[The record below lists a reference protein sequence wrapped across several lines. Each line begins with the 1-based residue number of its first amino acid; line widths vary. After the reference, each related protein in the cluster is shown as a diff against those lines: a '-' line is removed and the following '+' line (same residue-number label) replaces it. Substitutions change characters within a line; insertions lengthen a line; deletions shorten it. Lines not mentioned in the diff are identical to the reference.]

1 MNLWQ
6 AIFNNFLKFDFL
18 IFLLAIL
25 TVFLYVRCLKLS
37 QSLQKILLP
46 KGNLAQGK
54 KGVQNL
60 FDHFDYYLK
69 QEGEQRII
77 DQRQRMNHLYILF
90 LNVTAIFPLMGLLG
104 TVISLIPMVGTND
117 TALFM
122 LALTSTFWGIVFA
135 IIFKLAN
142 GQLQA
147 LVEGNNE
154 AIQTYLLRN
163 DQLLNA
169 GRREQVASE

>member
-18 IFLLAIL
+18 IFILAIL
-25 TVFLYVRCLKLS
+25 TTILYYRCIKTS
-37 QSLQKILLP
+37 RSLQKILLP
-46 KGNLAQGK
+46 KGNLAQGQR
-54 KGVQNL
+54 GVQSM
-60 FDHFDYYLK
+60 FDHFTYYLN

-77 DQRQRMNHLYILF
+77 DQRQVMNQLYILF

-104 TVISLIPMVGTND
+104 TVVSLIPMVGTND
-117 TALFM
+117 TNLFM
-122 LALTSTFWGIVFA
+122 MALTSTFWGIVFA

-154 AIQTYLLRN
+154 AIQTYLLRR
-163 DQLLNA
+163 DQLITS
-169 GRREQVASE
+169 ASKEKVDHA